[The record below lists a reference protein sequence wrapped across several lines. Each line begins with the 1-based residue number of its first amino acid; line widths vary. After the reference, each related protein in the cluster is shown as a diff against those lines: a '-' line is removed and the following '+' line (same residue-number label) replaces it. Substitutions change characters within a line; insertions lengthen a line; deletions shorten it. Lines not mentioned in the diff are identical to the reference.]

1 MHYLSSSIS
10 VGLLS
15 NGSIVSDENKV
26 KIIFPI
32 GTKGFDNGLLIKEI
46 IYVHL
51 ITITCQEFYLSI
63 FWININVGNN

>member
-26 KIIFPI
+26 KIVFPI
-32 GTKGFDNGLLIKEI
+32 GTYSKIVL
-46 IYVHL
+46 
-51 ITITCQEFYLSI
+51 
-63 FWININVGNN
+63 